1 MAGWIMIGIGA
12 VVVLF
17 ILFVTWAMNSRLAGR
32 RGWVFNKHN
41 PRPRGAGTL
50 GLLES
55 IYQPSIE
62 HVIEERS
69 SERARGSQDE
79 SGERPDPGG
88 GNRAERSDSTGG

>member
-1 MAGWIMIGIGA
+1 VGAIVAGVIIG
-12 VVVLF
+12 VFVLF
-17 ILFVTWAMNSRLAGR
+17 ILAMTWAMNSRVAGE

-41 PRPRGAGTL
+41 PRRRGGGTL

-69 SERARGSQDE
+69 SERARGSQDA
-79 SGERPDPGG
+79 SGDTPEAGRAGSGPG
-88 GNRAERSDSTGG
+88 